1 MASVAYTGHFPA
13 IYPDY
18 VDAATGKTLTV
29 QPGQSYTVTVAPGR
43 NAGLAALPGDGR
55 WGASFGY
62 AAEEP
67 HEDGPGEPAGD
78 LPADPEPSPAA
89 SAGED
94 TTETIPAAGEAA
106 ASPESEA

>member
-1 MASVAYTGHFPA
+1 MASVQYNGHFPA

-29 QPGQSYTVTVAPGR
+29 QPGQSYTVNVAPGR

-67 HEDGPGEPAGD
+67 HEEGPGDPPA
-78 LPADPEPSPAA
+78 APEPPPAA
-89 SAGED
+89 SKGES
-94 TTETIPAAGEAA
+94 TTETTPAAPEGAP
-106 ASPESEA
+106 ASPESEE